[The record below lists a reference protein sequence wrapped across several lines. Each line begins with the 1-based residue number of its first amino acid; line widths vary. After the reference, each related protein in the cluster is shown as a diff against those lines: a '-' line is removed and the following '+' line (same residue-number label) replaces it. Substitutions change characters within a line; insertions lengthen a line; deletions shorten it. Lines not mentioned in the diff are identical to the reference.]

1 MPSHGMKNRI
11 VLAAVAL
18 GAFVLD
24 QSSKMLV
31 QSSFRLGES
40 RPVIGDLVRFT
51 YIVNPNGLM
60 GISYGPWARYLMLP
74 LSLLAITAIIYYFYH
89 WKRPGTLSTA
99 ALGLILAGA
108 AGNFLDRFRFG
119 TVVDFIDCDI
129 PDIAVPPFAF
139 RSLHFPGFFLDRW
152 YIFNVADSA
161 VLCGVVILLAMTA
174 FSPEGAPGDAPAAA
188 E

>member
-1 MPSHGMKNRI
+1 MKNRI
-11 VLAAVAL
+11 VLTAVAL
-18 GAFVLD
+18 GAFALD

-51 YIVNPNGLM
+51 YIVNPHGLM
-60 GISYGPWARYLMLP
+60 GISFGPWARYLILP
-74 LSLLAITAIIYYFYH
+74 LSLLAIAAIIYFYCH
-89 WKRPGTLSTA
+89 WKNLGTISSA

-129 PDIAVPPFAF
+129 PDIAIPPFNF
-139 RSLHFPGFFLDRW
+139 LFLHFPGFFLDRW
-152 YIFNVADSA
+152 YIFNAADSA

-174 FSPEGAPGDAPAAA
+174 VAPERPSAAAGDAAAK

>member
-1 MPSHGMKNRI
+1 MPATGMKNRI

-24 QSSKMLV
+24 QSSKMVV

-40 RPVIGDLVRFT
+40 RSVIGDLVRFT

-60 GISYGPWARYLMLP
+60 GISFGPWARYLMLP
-74 LSLLAITAIIYYFYH
+74 LSLLAITAIIYYYYN
-89 WKRPGTLSTA
+89 WKNPGTLSTA

-129 PDIAVPPFAF
+129 PDIAIPPFNAAGV
-139 RSLHFPGFFLDRW
+139 HFPGFFLDRW

-161 VLCGVVILLAMTA
+161 VLCGVAILLAMTA
-174 FSPEGAPGDAPAAA
+174 FSTERPPDGAPVAS

>member
-1 MPSHGMKNRI
+1 MPASGMKNRI

-24 QSSKMLV
+24 QASKMLV

-60 GISYGPWARYLMLP
+60 GISFGPWARYLMLP
-74 LSLLAITAIIYYFYH
+74 LSLLAITAIIYFFYH
-89 WKRPGTLSTA
+89 WKNPGALSTA

-108 AGNFLDRFRFG
+108 AGNLLDRFRFG
-119 TVVDFIDCDI
+119 TVIDFIDCDL
-129 PDIAVPPFAF
+129 PDIAIPPFSALF
-139 RSLHFPGFFLDRW
+139 LRFPGFYLDRW

-161 VLCGVVILLAMTA
+161 VLCGVTVLLAMTA
-174 FSPEGAPGDAPAAA
+174 FAPERPRDGGPAAA
-188 E
+188 

>member
-1 MPSHGMKNRI
+1 MPTSGIKNRI

-40 RPVIGDLVRFT
+40 RDVAGDLVRFT

-60 GISYGPWARYLMLP
+60 GISFGPWARYLMLP
-74 LSLLAITAIIYYFYH
+74 LSLLAIAAIIYFFHH
-89 WKRPGTLSTA
+89 WKNPGTLSTV

-119 TVVDFIDCDI
+119 MVVDFIDCDI
-129 PDIAVPPFAF
+129 PDIAVPPFDLLQ
-139 RSLHFPGFFLDRW
+139 LHFPGFFLDRW

-174 FSPEGAPGDAPAAA
+174 FSPEREPDDAPAPA